1 MDLNF
6 KILTILNE
14 DENIVPNSKD
24 LFKPRRIEERE
35 KEFLELFDIEKLLKK
50 LILVEVKYGIT
61 INKKRER
68 FRVFYAV
75 FSTEIF
81 QGEKDFRII
90 SKKPILESKRFTN
103 ILISRLNS
111 TTIRDTLINEG
122 FLILME
128 QKI

>member
-1 MDLNF
+1 
-6 KILTILNE
+6 
-14 DENIVPNSKD
+14 
-24 LFKPRRIEERE
+24 
-35 KEFLELFDIEKLLKK
+35 LFDIEKLLKK
-50 LILVEVKYGIT
+50 LLLVEVKYGIT

-81 QGEKDFRII
+81 QDEKDFKII

-103 ILISRLNS
+103 ILKSRLNS
-111 TTIRDTLINEG
+111 TTLRDTLINEG